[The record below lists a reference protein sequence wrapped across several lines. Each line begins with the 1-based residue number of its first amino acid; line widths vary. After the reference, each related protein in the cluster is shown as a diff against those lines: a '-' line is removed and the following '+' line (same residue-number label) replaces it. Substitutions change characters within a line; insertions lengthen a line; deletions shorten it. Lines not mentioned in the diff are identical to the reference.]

1 MERRRD
7 HVRPPRHDPRLAVAA
22 GAQAGRQA
30 VGAAS
35 TTSSMSRRRLIMLG
49 GVAGAVATFLP
60 RPEAAVLKLAVTQVN
75 DQPVAITKPDV
86 AADGLQDPAGGPTGT
101 PIIAAKLR

>member
-7 HVRPPRHDPRLAVAA
+7 HVRSPRHDPRLAVAA
-22 GAQAGRQA
+22 GAQAGRPA

-49 GVAGAVATFLP
+49 GVAGALATFSP
-60 RPEAAVLKLAVTQVN
+60 RPAAAVLKLDVTQGHV
-75 DQPVAITKPDV
+75 QPVPIAIPDFV
-86 AADGLQDPAGGPTGT
+86 AVGVPAPPGGRNVNPVSPPNT
-101 PIIAAKLR
+101 

>member
-49 GVAGAVATFLP
+49 GVAGGAATFLP
-60 RPEAAVLKLAVTQVN
+60 RPAAAVVKLDVTQGN
-75 DQPVAITKPDV
+75 DQPVPIPIPAFRPGRV
-86 AADGLQDPAGGPTGT
+86 PDPAVWRNVTH
-101 PIIAAKLR
+101 A